1 MKLKKERNEKVN
13 KRKKKKDPNLS
24 SKIVLRGTI
33 QNLDKFLN
41 VLKLVSTHNENYWLI
56 YATGTHLEHLHFNNL
71 MNAALNVLLKMV

>member
-1 MKLKKERNEKVN
+1 M
-13 KRKKKKDPNLS
+13 
-24 SKIVLRGTI
+24 LRGTI

-56 YATGTHLEHLHFNNL
+56 YAIGTHLEHLHFNNL